1 MKYKANGILERY
13 KAKLVPKENTQTY
26 GVDYK
31 ETFALVAKMKN
42 VQVLLSLL
50 LTLAYV
56 CSNLT

>member
-13 KAKLVPKENTQTY
+13 KAKLVPKGNTQTY